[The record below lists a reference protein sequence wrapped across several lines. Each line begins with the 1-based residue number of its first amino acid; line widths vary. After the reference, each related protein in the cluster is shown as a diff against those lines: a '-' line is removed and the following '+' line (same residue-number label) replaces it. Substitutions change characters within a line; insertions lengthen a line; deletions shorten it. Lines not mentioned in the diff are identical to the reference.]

1 LKPKSDSPRLE
12 DEERAEANKRFTEM
26 APSYKDG
33 AVAAFD
39 ANVKGLEPL
48 ANELNDTG
56 KRILEVIL
64 TDFSPENEAEAE
76 KDVFKKLRNA
86 CARAGMLEKKD
97 EQIQFFKTLAD
108 PQFMNIVKTVGQGLI
123 GIHIVPIVAKVI
135 QQAFEGDKTSQK
147 WALEITGILQG
158 KYDFYL
164 NRYSL
169 NHQTVNVGNINF
181 EGKTDAELAEL
192 VYSLDDVSEAEIA
205 SGQH

>member
-1 LKPKSDSPRLE
+1 MKKDSTPRL
-12 DEERAEANKRFTEM
+12 DDSERAAANKRFNEM

-33 AVAAFD
+33 AVPVFD
-39 ANVKGLEPL
+39 ADVKGLEPL
-48 ANELNDTG
+48 ANELNETG

-97 EQIQFFKTLAD
+97 AQIQFFKTLAD
-108 PQFMNIVKTVGQGLI
+108 PQFMGIVKSVGQGLV
-123 GIHIVPIVAKVI
+123 GIHIVPIVAKVV
-135 QQAFEGDKTSQK
+135 QQALEGDKTSQK

-164 NRYSL
+164 NRYQL

-192 VYSLDDVSEAEIA
+192 VDSFNDGAEAEIA
-205 SGQH
+205 SCSN